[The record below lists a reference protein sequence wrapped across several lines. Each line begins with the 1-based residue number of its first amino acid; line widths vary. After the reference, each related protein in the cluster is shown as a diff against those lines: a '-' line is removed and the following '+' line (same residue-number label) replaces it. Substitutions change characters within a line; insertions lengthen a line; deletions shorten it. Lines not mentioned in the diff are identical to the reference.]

1 MTEEQLESLIQKY
14 ADGIAS
20 DEDIQMLMHWYR
32 TSPVNEVNW
41 PSENA
46 DEKQQLQDRMLKRLQ
61 SALPARQARV
71 IRFPWM
77 RIAAALIILITGVAV
92 SYYFIG
98 RDNRSLVTVTNPSGK
113 IQMVIL
119 PDSSRIWLNAL
130 STLSYNK
137 SFNTSRDLQLDG
149 EAFFQ
154 VTHDPSHPFTIDAGG
169 VKTIVLGT
177 SFNIKAYRS
186 DKNTKVSVITG
197 KVKVASG
204 SRQLAVLNPSQ
215 ELRFDRTNG
224 TSNVSISDTSNVI
237 AWQKGELRFSGQPL
251 SEIAATL
258 ERWYGMRITFSN
270 PGMAN
275 CRYYMS
281 FDNNISL
288 YKLLGAMSAIAAM
301 KYQVDEQNKSIS
313 LSGNECH

>member
-1 MTEEQLESLIQKY
+1 M
-14 ADGIAS
+14 AS

-41 PSENA
+41 PSESA
-46 DEKQQLQDRMLKRLQ
+46 DERQQLQDRMLKRLQ
-61 SALPARQARV
+61 SALPAQQARV
-71 IRFPWM
+71 IRFPWL
-77 RIAAALIILITGVAV
+77 RIAAALIILITGIALTF
-92 SYYFIG
+92 YFIG
-98 RDNRSLVTVTNPSGK
+98 RDNKSFITVTNPSGK
-113 IQMVIL
+113 IQMVVL
-119 PDSSRIWLNAL
+119 PDSSRIWLNAS

-137 SFNTSRDLQLDG
+137 SFNKNRDLQLDG

-154 VTHDPSHPFTIDAGG
+154 VTHDPSRPFAVDAGG
-169 VKTIVLGT
+169 VKTVVLGT

-186 DKNTKVSVITG
+186 DKNTKISVITG
-197 KVKVASG
+197 KVKVASE
-204 SRQLAVLNPSQ
+204 SSQLAVLNPAQ
-215 ELRFDRTNG
+215 ELKFDKTNG
-224 TSNVSISDTSNVI
+224 ASNVSISDTSNVI

-258 ERWYGMRITFSN
+258 ERWYGVRITFSN

-281 FDNNISL
+281 FDNNIPL
-288 YKLLGAMSAIAAM
+288 HKLLGAMSAIAGM
-301 KYQVDEQNKSIS
+301 KYQADEKSKSIS